1 MRDMKKLF
9 SRNAATT
16 GIEVLGGI
24 LVVAGVGSFSVPI
37 GVILLGVLLIL
48 IGGLSA

>member
-1 MRDMKKLF
+1 MKKLLN
-9 SRNAATT
+9 RKATT
-16 GIEVLGGI
+16 TAIEVLGGI